1 MSSNTLSLK
10 PVLYNSI
17 PDQNKVYANQLTTQE
32 WNEIINI
39 LKTQSNVNAA
49 YVERL
54 HNWLVGENGSVSID
68 SEASFVEYTK
78 NELSL
83 LDDRVIKNKLSI
95 TYLEHTKADKQD
107 LSLKADKSTV
117 DNMLLQIVSIENTSN
132 KAHEVS
138 LKAQADAQLAITTA
152 SNFQNILSLKVDKDL
167 TDLPKLQPEQDR
179 SNTLLYVDCDGQ
191 PTKLPVKELLKYLL
205 STVTTTPST
214 MQTGEYIFLKK
225 EDNA

>member
-1 MSSNTLSLK
+1 MASNTLNLK

-17 PDQNKVYANQLTTQE
+17 PDQKKVYANELTTHE

-49 YVERL
+49 YIERL
-54 HNWLVGENGSVSID
+54 HNWLVGEDGNISID
-68 SEASFVEYTK
+68 SELPFVEHTI

-83 LDDRVIKNKLSI
+83 LDERVRNNKLSI
-95 TYLEHTKADKQD
+95 TNLGVTKADKQD
-107 LSLKADKSTV
+107 LVLKADKSDV
-117 DNMLLQIVSIENTSN
+117 DDIKLKISDIEYTSN
-132 KAHEVS
+132 KAHEIS
-138 LKAQADAQLAITTA
+138 LKAQKDVQLAI
-152 SNFQNILSLKVDKDL
+152 SDVVEVQNTLKLKVDKDL
-167 TDLPKLQPEQDR
+167 TDLLKLDPEQDR

-205 STVTTTPST
+205 STVTTTPSN